1 MLHLSDLKKVLL
13 GLPMAIIMN
22 AYCLNKADGSLDI
35 TLNQLYLTSF
45 FDVQR
50 QADGSG
56 RLVVTFMSMAGILF
70 FSIICG
76 MEIYKECST
85 TGVYTLVRVEKRK
98 TWFAKLIARLL
109 EMVLMYSLL
118 YSIVTLVLHLHY
130 TGEKINIHTVPVLF
144 FSVWYLFYM
153 VSVISLVINFASMW
167 KNTMVGCFSGT
178 LVLILMISCS
188 LFFNDIPVIKEYPNL
203 WYLNPINMINLYQN
217 IGIQGYIGYMLYY
230 SVLLFGAIFIVV
242 GMTDKLDVGIFK
254 EQV

>member
-130 TGEKINIHTVPVLF
+130 TGEKINIHTYGTCLVLF
-144 FSVWYLFYM
+144 CLVFILYGFSD
-153 VSVISLVINFASMW
+153 
-167 KNTMVGCFSGT
+167 
-178 LVLILMISCS
+178 ISCNQFC
-188 LFFNDIPVIKEYPNL
+188 LYVEKHYGGMFFRYISINSNDILFVIF
-203 WYLNPINMINLYQN
+203 Q
-217 IGIQGYIGYMLYY
+217 
-230 SVLLFGAIFIVV
+230 
-242 GMTDKLDVGIFK
+242 
-254 EQV
+254 